1 MSPAH
6 LVTNIGSL
14 VTNSDIGDGLL
25 GEHHDAAFV
34 MENGFVSWVGSAT
47 KAPACD
53 VMTDVSGAAVL
64 PGFVDSHAHL
74 VFAGDRAPEFE
85 ARMTGEKYTAGG
97 IRTTVAATR
106 AASDADLRANVRR
119 LRAEMLRS
127 GITTFECKSG
137 YGLSSVDEL
146 RSITIAREFTDEV
159 TLLAAHVV
167 PAEFQDDPDAYVDVI
182 INDMLPKAKGIARW
196 VDVFCDE
203 GAFTGDQTRRIF
215 TAAKAL
221 GFEVRV
227 HANQLRAGEG
237 AAIAVEF
244 DAASADHC
252 THLTEDDISRLS
264 ASNTVVTLLPGA
276 EFSTRS
282 PYPSGRALVDRGVK
296 VAIATDCN
304 PGSSY
309 TTSMPFA
316 IAIAVRDMK
325 LTPAEAVHAA
335 TAGGAR
341 ALRRP
346 DIGHLSVGARA
357 DFVILDAPTYVHLS
371 YRPGVDLISSVW
383 QAGTERYSKK

>member
-1 MSPAH
+1 
-6 LVTNIGSL
+6 
-14 VTNSDIGDGLL
+14 
-25 GEHHDAAFV
+25 
-34 MENGFVSWVGSAT
+34 
-47 KAPACD
+47 
-53 VMTDVSGAAVL
+53 
-64 PGFVDSHAHL
+64 

-106 AASDADLRANVRR
+106 AASDDDLRANVRR
-119 LRAEMLRS
+119 LSAEMLRS

-137 YGLSSVDEL
+137 YGLSIVDEL
-146 RSITIAREFTDEV
+146 RSVSVAREFTNEV

-167 PAEFQDDPDAYVDVI
+167 PAEFQDKPDAYVDVI
-182 INDMLPKAKGIARW
+182 MSDMLPKAKGIARW
-196 VDVFCDE
+196 VDVFCDD
-203 GAFTGDQTRRIF
+203 GAFTGEQTRRIF

-282 PYPSGRALVDRGVK
+282 PYPNGRALIDRGVK
-296 VAIATDCN
+296 LAIATDCN

-309 TTSMPFA
+309 TTSMSFA
-316 IAIAVRDMK
+316 IAVAVRDMK

-341 ALRRP
+341 ALRRI
-346 DIGHLSVGARA
+346 DIGHLGVGAQA
-357 DFVILDAPTYVHLS
+357 DFMILDAPSYVHLS

-383 QAGTERYSKK
+383 QVGTERYSKK